1 MGQIHLLE
9 YLDFSGNKLY
19 GGIPSSLGNCS
30 RLSYLDLSQNMIN
43 GTIPASLLAIQLLE
57 MDLSENKLLG
67 IIPDSFDH
75 SYLLASIGLPVSIC
89 MAKNS
94 LEAEC
99 KALSGIRHRNLVKLI
114 TCCITRGLQ
123 GKEFKALRLEFMCN
137 GSLNKWFKWL
147 HPPNPLLMARE
158 NQSHH
163 LNLNLLQ
170 RLSIALDVASAMEY
184 LHHNCPS
191 LIVHCGLKPSNILLD
206 EDMTAHVGDFGL
218 ARILSSIV
226 PSEHQSSTL
235 GLKGSNGYIPPG
247 INNIAF
253 NDTKVMFSI

>member
-1 MGQIHLLE
+1 
-9 YLDFSGNKLY
+9 
-19 GGIPSSLGNCS
+19 
-30 RLSYLDLSQNMIN
+30 
-43 GTIPASLLAIQLLE
+43 
-57 MDLSENKLLG
+57 
-67 IIPDSFDH
+67 
-75 SYLLASIGLPVSIC
+75 
-89 MAKNS
+89 
-94 LEAEC
+94 
-99 KALSGIRHRNLVKLI
+99 
-114 TCCITRGLQ
+114 
-123 GKEFKALRLEFMCN
+123 MCN

-235 GLKGSNGYIPPG
+235 GLKGSNGYIPPEYGFG
-247 INNIAF
+247 INAS
-253 NDTKVMFSI
+253 TKGDVYSFGIFYRNEKQSTKIRKKKQTQKKETTTIMQRYTWFGNMPT